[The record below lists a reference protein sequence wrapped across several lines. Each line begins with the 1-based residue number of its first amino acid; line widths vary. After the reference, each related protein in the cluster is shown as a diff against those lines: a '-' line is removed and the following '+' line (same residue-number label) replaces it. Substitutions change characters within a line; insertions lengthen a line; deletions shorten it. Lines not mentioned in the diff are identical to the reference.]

1 MNVSLDLQ
9 RVFGVKVNIIPTTG
23 KMRNLLERSPVLRL
37 RQFFNVFFNWAM
49 QVSRFLSL
57 SFSVV
62 FSEELNPIVEG
73 KFPLPTN
80 LVLVIIKESNV

>member
-1 MNVSLDLQ
+1 
-9 RVFGVKVNIIPTTG
+9 
-23 KMRNLLERSPVLRL
+23 
-37 RQFFNVFFNWAM
+37 M

-80 LVLVIIKESNV
+80 LVLVIIKESNVS